1 MLSHFRSDV
10 CNIIADNEF
19 CPLLTVSFDTATLQI
34 ALQNFKKKF
43 ESSLTSMYVCVKL
56 KSYLGGFD
64 ILQPFSSSLNN
75 WA

>member
-43 ESSLTSMYVCVKL
+43 ESSLTSMYVCVK
-56 KSYLGGFD
+56 S
-64 ILQPFSSSLNN
+64 
-75 WA
+75 

>member
-34 ALQNFKKKF
+34 AIIRSKHVCMPIARAKG
-43 ESSLTSMYVCVKL
+43 SMHIMSINDGNVRHQHEDVL
-56 KSYLGGFD
+56 
-64 ILQPFSSSLNN
+64 
-75 WA
+75 